1 MDDRSSPET
10 AFIKEAR
17 AVLLR
22 RREELAERVRRTESD
37 LHREHE
43 PWAADFADQAIQRQ
57 NEDVLREID
66 ATAQAQLREV
76 NQALERLQSGQYL
89 MCSRCGAAIG
99 EARLRVIPE
108 TTMCAR
114 CAAERSH

>member
-1 MDDRSSPET
+1 MDDRSNAES
-10 AFIKEAR
+10 ALIKDAR

-66 ATAQAQLREV
+66 ATALAQLREI
-76 NQALERLQSGQYL
+76 NQALERLQAGQYL
-89 MCSRCGAAIG
+89 MCSRCGAEIG

-108 TTMCAR
+108 TQMCAR
-114 CAAERSH
+114 CAADQPH